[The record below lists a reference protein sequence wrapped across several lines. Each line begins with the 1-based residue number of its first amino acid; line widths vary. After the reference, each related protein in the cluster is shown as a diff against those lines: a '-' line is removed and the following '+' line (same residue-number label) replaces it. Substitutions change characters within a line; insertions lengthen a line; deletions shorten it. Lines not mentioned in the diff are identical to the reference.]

1 MKSAMWKIRIP
12 PRVRLFLWRVCR
24 KCLPMRTNLKNKA
37 MDYELHCDHCLDA
50 LDKQCWMEV
59 NLWPLIQPFL
69 DNAYSFEDAC
79 FKSPYQ
85 LNLLWF
91 CGVFGRPE
99 TNKQWNDTGPNIY
112 LTVSRAIQVLHKWI
126 NARNLQQPE
135 STSLNNEDFAWWEP
149 PPSGFLKYIGINY
162 KLGGFVSE
170 MPMVCFLQILE
181 GEALSLLH
189 VMKWAI
195 KLGYTRVYFEVDCK
209 GVQDMIHS
217 SKCNTT

>member
-1 MKSAMWKIRIP
+1 MTW
-12 PRVRLFLWRVCR
+12 RLEC
-24 KCLPMRTNLKNKA
+24 
-37 MDYELHCDHCLDA
+37 H
-50 LDKQCWMEV
+50 MEDS
-59 NLWPLIQPFL
+59 NSTP
-69 DNAYSFEDAC
+69 
-79 FKSPYQ
+79 SPIVSMA
-85 LNLLWF
+85 
-91 CGVFGRPE
+91 VFGRPE

-112 LTVSRAIQVLHKWI
+112 LTVSRAIQVLHEWI

-149 PPSGFLKYIGINY
+149 PPSGFLKCNVDASFNTQE
-162 KLGGFVSE
+162 KTTR
-170 MPMVCFLQILE
+170 
-181 GEALSLLH
+181 EALSLLH

>member
-1 MKSAMWKIRIP
+1 MPCGRFEFHPESDCFYGGS
-12 PRVRLFLWRVCR
+12 VVNVFLWGQIWKTKLWTMSCIVIIALMHWSQNDIFSFNVLLVNNVGWR
-24 KCLPMRTNLKNKA
+24 LTYGLSYNLFWTMHIVLRMLVLK
-37 MDYELHCDHCLDA
+37 LF
-50 LDKQCWMEV
+50 QIW
-59 NLWPLIQPFL
+59 Q
-69 DNAYSFEDAC
+69 
-79 FKSPYQ
+79 SPYQ

-170 MPMVCFLQILE
+170 MPMVCL
-181 GEALSLLH
+181 
-189 VMKWAI
+189 
-195 KLGYTRVYFEVDCK
+195 
-209 GVQDMIHS
+209 
-217 SKCNTT
+217 